1 MTLFQRGLTWASKS
15 KKHCICYDTA
25 MPIKEKSDKKTVFV
39 AVVLGV
45 LIVLASAYIFRGWIR
60 DDFLPNQVSYLAKRS
75 LVDSY
80 KASYKSAEQTIQDLQ
95 LNLSPDAGASCSLLS
110 AEGIQTT
117 LYCNAGS
124 EGTTEASDD
133 YIKSF
138 KQNSSEVEARLLSN
152 GWTKTWN
159 AQQPINELF
168 NNPENDVSIGVNYE
182 KRYGKNLCRLS
193 LYYNAYEKNPSM
205 LRSSLGCTR
214 TVHYF

>member
-1 MTLFQRGLTWASKS
+1 MTTKN
-15 KKHCICYDTA
+15 KT
-25 MPIKEKSDKKTVFV
+25 DKKAAVVFV
-39 AVVLGV
+39 VVLGI
-45 LIVLASAYIFRGWIR
+45 LIVLMGTYAMRGWIR
-60 DDFLPNQVSYLAKRS
+60 EDFLPNQASYFTKQSLA
-75 LVDSY
+75 DSY
-80 KASYKSAEQTIQDLQ
+80 KESYASAEQTIQDLQ
-95 LNLSPDAGASCSLLS
+95 LNLSTNAGASCNLLS

-124 EGTTEASDD
+124 EGTTEATDD
-133 YIKSF
+133 YIKAF
-138 KQNSSEVEARLLSN
+138 KQTSSDVEARLLQK
-152 GWTKTWN
+152 GWTKAWN

-182 KRYGKNLCRLS
+182 KIYGKNLCRLS